1 MALKQTTVYK
11 NGRYELDEM
20 NYRILDELNENAR
33 ISTVDLSRKM
43 GIGRAS
49 VKTRVK
55 ELEEVGIIEGYTVM
69 INWDLIDGGK

>member
-1 MALKQTTVYK
+1 MALKQTIVYK
-11 NGRYELDEM
+11 NGRHELDEM

-33 ISTVDLSRKM
+33 ISMVDLSRKM

-55 ELEEVGIIEGYTVM
+55 ELEDIGIIEGYTVM

>member
-1 MALKQTTVYK
+1 MALKQTIVYK

-20 NYRILDELNENAR
+20 NYRILDELNENGR
-33 ISTVDLSRKM
+33 ISMVNLSRKM

-49 VKTRVK
+49 VKMRVK
-55 ELEEVGIIEGYTVM
+55 ELEEVGIIEGYAVM

>member
-1 MALKQTTVYK
+1 MALKQTIVYK

-33 ISTVDLSRKM
+33 ISMVDLSRKM

-55 ELEEVGIIEGYTVM
+55 ELEEVGIIEGYAVM

>member
-1 MALKQTTVYK
+1 MALKQTIVYK

-33 ISTVDLSRKM
+33 ISMVDLSRKM

>member
-11 NGRYELDEM
+11 NGGYELDEM

-33 ISTVDLSRKM
+33 ISMVDLSRKM

-55 ELEEVGIIEGYTVM
+55 ELEEVGIIEGYTGH
-69 INWDLIDGGK
+69 DQLGPDRRG